1 MYLLRQIHVTIV
13 MNLGK
18 NFDISM
24 LQLKLIHVVNTG
36 KSILTNSRKNLDKS
50 IEQPGEIQQI
60 EQNSRSV
67 IDGLTRGRT
76 RQVPNT
82 IL

>member
-1 MYLLRQIHVTIV
+1 
-13 MNLGK
+13 
-18 NFDISM
+18 M

-36 KSILTNSRKNLDKS
+36 KSILTNSQKNLDKS

-67 IDGLTRGRT
+67 IDGLTQGRT
-76 RQVPNT
+76 RQGNERTWVRQKMS
-82 IL
+82 